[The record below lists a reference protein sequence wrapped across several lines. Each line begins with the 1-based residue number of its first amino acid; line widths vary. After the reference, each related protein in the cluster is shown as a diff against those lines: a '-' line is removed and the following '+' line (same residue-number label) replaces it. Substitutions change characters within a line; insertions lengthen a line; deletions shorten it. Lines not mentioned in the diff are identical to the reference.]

1 MGGRPPHDADHG
13 VGIQRDMF
21 SGGEIE
27 EWELIYYFQPDLDLK
42 KIIAIMI
49 AIENRLQ
56 INQTVIYFFNQTLI
70 ENFSADFD

>member
-1 MGGRPPHDADHG
+1 
-13 VGIQRDMF
+13 
-21 SGGEIE
+21 
-27 EWELIYYFQPDLDLK
+27 
-42 KIIAIMI
+42 MI